1 MINIEK
7 EFVLSYI
14 EEELSVLL
22 DDISDVII
30 ALDNLLLLNGLN
42 NIQHTKDLKLRI
54 DRLKNAIKPLIE
66 LNFPENLSEN
76 NLELCDLG
84 SLLDK
89 MLPSLK
95 SYGQNKNVI
104 VNSLIITPTRINGN
118 SDQLR
123 SVFKQLLYLLIK
135 ELEND
140 GTIELSS
147 QKENKKIII
156 IINIY
161 GLLRFEIMFETIL
174 NLKELFSKKYMWK
187 TQATKLFLISNT
199 LKQNQSKITIRK
211 ISPTHRI
218 ISIILPIIGSENNLL

>member
-22 DDISDVII
+22 DEIGDVII
-30 ALDNLLLLNGLN
+30 ALDNLLLLSGLN
-42 NIQHTKDLKLRI
+42 NVQHTKNLKLRI
-54 DRLKNAIKPLIE
+54 DRLKKAIKPLIE
-66 LNFPENLSEN
+66 LSFPEYSSEN
-76 NLELCDLG
+76 SLELCDLG

-135 ELEND
+135 EFEN
-140 GTIELSS
+140 GGRIELSA

-156 IINIY
+156 TINIY
-161 GLLRFEIMFETIL
+161 GSLRFEITYETII
-174 NLKELFSKKYMWK
+174 NQEELFSKKIMWK

-211 ISPTHRI
+211 LSPTHRI
-218 ISIILPIIGSENNLL
+218 ISIILPTNGSENNK